1 MDVNVEK
8 TKALKADPIYAAYK
22 KWADDNGVICPNL
35 DYPVAFWDEG
45 VIGTAAKNDIPPNK
59 AYVFVPY
66 SICINLQRAKSSEIS
81 HIFKK
86 RFFTKH
92 SRGNDHILWIFVLYE
107 KLKGPESFWYPYFTT
122 MSGFSNMIDWTEEE
136 LAELQDKL
144 LVHDNMKWRDRI
156 SRIWKGIYGIIKNY
170 PEYFPPDRNLYEE
183 FMWSW
188 KVCCTRGYAWEGGM
202 LIPVADNT
210 NHGEVYTSYESEEKS
225 VLKVQA
231 ENRTSEVDYTDFL
244 DIKLEYEIE
253 VDYRKN
259 TNRLEKY
266 LEKSE
271 IPEIRNIWQLDRVL
285 ENYRSS
291 SSEDDERNIAECTS
305 EEESAYDEEDNVP
318 DDPPT
323 QGEYYFFMST
333 GVRTSF
339 KKGEQV
345 LNAYG
350 RLNNR
355 NLLLDYGFAI
365 PNNRYDT
372 VYFLLW
378 LARSGREG
386 LVKIEDIKAKSEEYC
401 NSTELYGLKPKRLNV
416 DVFIYYREMMP
427 IPVKNFPS
435 DIQVELE
442 IIDKFLSICIELH
455 EDFVTNLEYDEE
467 LLKTDCSGRM
477 KSALYYRINQKKIVL
492 SQIKMLETLRKELE
506 KIQDGLDIS
515 THTEGRSFEEIRDL
529 YPLRDYLKSL
539 EGYIKKS

>member
-1 MDVNVEK
+1 
-8 TKALKADPIYAAYK
+8 
-22 KWADDNGVICPNL
+22 
-35 DYPVAFWDEG
+35 
-45 VIGTAAKNDIPPNK
+45 
-59 AYVFVPY
+59 
-66 SICINLQRAKSSEIS
+66 
-81 HIFKK
+81 
-86 RFFTKH
+86 
-92 SRGNDHILWIFVLYE
+92 
-107 KLKGPESFWYPYFTT
+107 
-122 MSGFSNMIDWTEEE
+122 MSGFSNMIDWSEEE

-156 SRIWKGIYGIIKNY
+156 NRIWKGIYGIIKNY
-170 PEYFPPDRNLYEE
+170 PEYFPPERDLHEE
-183 FMWSW
+183 FMWAW

-202 LIPVADNT
+202 LIPIADNT

-244 DIKLEYEIE
+244 DMKLEYEIE

-259 TNRLEKY
+259 TNRLEKF

-271 IPEIRNIWQLDRVL
+271 IPQVQNIWQLDRVL

-378 LARSGREG
+378 LSRSGREG
-386 LVKIEDIKAKSEEYC
+386 LVKLEDIEAKSEEYC

-416 DVFIYYREMMP
+416 DVFIYYREMMTV
-427 IPVKNFPS
+427 PVKNFPS

-442 IIDKFLSICIELH
+442 IIDKFLSVCIELH

-477 KSALYYRINQKKIVL
+477 KSALFYRISQKKIVL
-492 SQIKMLETLRKELE
+492 SQIKMLETLRMELE